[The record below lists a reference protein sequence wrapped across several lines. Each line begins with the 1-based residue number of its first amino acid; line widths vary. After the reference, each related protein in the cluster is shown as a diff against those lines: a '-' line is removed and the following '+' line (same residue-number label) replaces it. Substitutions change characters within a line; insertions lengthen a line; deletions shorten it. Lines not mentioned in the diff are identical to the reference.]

1 MIFRLLSA
9 MELWIKK
16 TVIER
21 DEEGRKRPAGTLRA
35 KTFMEMTWE
44 ETTSQKVTE
53 RWKGA
58 LKT

>member
-1 MIFRLLSA
+1 M
-9 MELWIKK
+9 WIKK
-16 TVIER
+16 TVLER
-21 DEEGRKRPAGTLRA
+21 DEEGRKRAAGTLIRV